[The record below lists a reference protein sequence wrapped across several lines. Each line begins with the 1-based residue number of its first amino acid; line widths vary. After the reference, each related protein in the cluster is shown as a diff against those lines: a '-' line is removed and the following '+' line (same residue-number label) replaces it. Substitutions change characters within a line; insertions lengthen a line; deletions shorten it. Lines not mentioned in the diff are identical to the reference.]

1 MSIKCCVF
9 VCQRMYLLK
18 QLKSQGLGIKGLHT
32 VFTALIVLRVL
43 YALPAWGGFLSS
55 DLNEI
60 WCHAAVKLISLAAT
74 DVVIGTDMLQNAD
87 NKFFSLMFRSGHC
100 LHTLLHDLKMID
112 IVLRSSGTSF
122 NSPGAIINCTNNRSS
137 IDVFS
142 LLIVTCFAVFCTLC
156 FTFSSGCIILSFS
169 LI

>member
-55 DLNEI
+55 DLNE
-60 WCHAAVKLISLAAT
+60 T
-74 DVVIGTDMLQNAD
+74 ML
-87 NKFFSLMFRSGHC
+87 R
-100 LHTLLHDLKMID
+100 
-112 IVLRSSGTSF
+112 
-122 NSPGAIINCTNNRSS
+122 
-137 IDVFS
+137 
-142 LLIVTCFAVFCTLC
+142 
-156 FTFSSGCIILSFS
+156 
-169 LI
+169 